1 MKFPFKI
8 CLLYSFFFTYNCLV
22 AQNKLIIS
30 ETLNQNKA
38 THQSRLAEDQAKG
51 NLNTTDA
58 VQTNAEQQIRYF
70 DKYAIEAQESQVLVF
85 EVESMA
91 FRVML
96 GLQSPDGKMVYSFDS
111 ATLFDE
117 YSFHRYPFKVT
128 AGGTYYL
135 FVTSADAQKT
145 GDYLVRK
152 SILTPSTASYASNT
166 PLAQRL
172 KQLINLRKL
181 DFSAIIGPTLRVFE
195 NGAKKIAYQTNFLLD
210 NKATAEI
217 VVNQETK
224 AHFYLSSLFGQLP
237 DEATAKQKL
246 EEVWA
251 VLKPLALKYNWL
263 VQSEDNKYFASSAE
277 DYIEIRVED
286 QKVLFEY
293 Y

>member
-8 CLLYSFFFTYNCLV
+8 GLFCSLFLTYTCLV
-22 AQNKLIIS
+22 AQNKPIIS

-38 THQSRLAEDQAKG
+38 TLQTRLAEDQAKG
-51 NLNTTDA
+51 NLSTTDA

-70 DKYAIEAQESQVLVF
+70 DKYAIEVQEGQALVF
-85 EVESMA
+85 ELESMA

-96 GLQSPDGKMVYSFDS
+96 GLQSPDGKTTFSFDP
-111 ATLFDE
+111 AMPFDE
-117 YSFHRYPFKVT
+117 YSFHRFSFKVS

-152 SILTPSTASYASNT
+152 SIVTPSTASYAPNT

-172 KQLINLRKL
+172 KQLIALRKL
-181 DFSAIIGPTLRVFE
+181 DFGAIMGPTLREFD

-210 NKATAEI
+210 NNATAEI
-217 VVNQETK
+217 IVNQETK

-263 VQSEDNKYFASSAE
+263 VQSEDNKYSASSDE

>member
-8 CLLYSFFFTYNCLV
+8 GLFCSLFLSYNCLV
-22 AQNKLIIS
+22 AQNKPTIS

-38 THQSRLAEDQAKG
+38 TLQTRLAEDQAKG
-51 NLNTTDA
+51 NLSTTDA

-70 DKYAIEAQESQVLVF
+70 DKYAIEAQEGQTLIF
-85 EVESMA
+85 EVESSVY
-91 FRVML
+91 RVML
-96 GLQSPDGKMVYSFDS
+96 GLQSPDGKTVYSFDP
-111 ATLFDE
+111 ATPFDE
-117 YSFHRYPFKVT
+117 YSFHRFPFKVT
-128 AGGTYYL
+128 VGGTYYL

-145 GDYLVRK
+145 GYYLVRK
-152 SILTPSTASYASNT
+152 SILTPSTSSYAPNT

-172 KQLINLRKL
+172 KQLIALRKL

-217 VVNQETK
+217 IVNQETK
-224 AHFYLSSLFGQLP
+224 AHFYLSSLFGTLP

-251 VLKPLALKYNWL
+251 ALKPLALKYNWL
-263 VQSEDNKYFASSAE
+263 VQSEDNKYSASSAE

-286 QKVLFEY
+286 RKVLFEY

>member
-1 MKFPFKI
+1 MKLPFKI
-8 CLLYSFFFTYNCLV
+8 GLFCSLFFTYNHLE
-22 AQNKLIIS
+22 AQNKPLIS

-38 THQSRLAEDQAKG
+38 TLQTCLAEDQAKG
-51 NLNTTDA
+51 NLSATDA

-70 DKYAIEAQESQVLVF
+70 DKYAVEAQQGQTLVF
-85 EVESMA
+85 EVESTVY
-91 FRVML
+91 RVML
-96 GLQSPDGKMVYSFDS
+96 GLQSPDGKTAFSFDP
-111 ATLFDE
+111 ATPFDE
-117 YSFHRYPFKVT
+117 YSFHRFAFQIPT
-128 AGGTYYL
+128 NGTYYL
-135 FVTSADAQKT
+135 FITSADAQKT

-152 SILTPSTASYASNT
+152 SILTPSTSSYAIDA

-172 KQLINLRKL
+172 KQLIALRKL
-181 DFSAIIGPTLRVFE
+181 DFKAIMGPTSRVFE
-195 NGAKKIAYQTNFLLD
+195 NGYQKIAYQTNFLLT
-210 NKATAEI
+210 NNATAEI
-217 VVNQETK
+217 IVNQETK
-224 AHFYLSSLFGQLP
+224 AHFYLSSLFGQLA

-263 VQSEDNKYFASSAE
+263 IQSEDNKYSASSAE